1 MGAWGPGIFDNDGA
15 ADWAATFDDTDVDD
29 RLELIEHTLQRG
41 TSSGYLEIDD
51 CEAVLAAAA
60 VVASLLPGGS
70 ALDASYGPQTLD
82 DTTGLDV
89 TDELRSLTVAALR
102 GVTGAN
108 SEWME
113 LWGDSDADP
122 VALANELITV
132 LAEDT

>member
-1 MGAWGPGIFDNDGA
+1 M
-15 ADWAATFDDTDVDD
+15 
-29 RLELIEHTLQRG
+29 
-41 TSSGYLEIDD
+41 
-51 CEAVLAAAA
+51 
-60 VVASLLPGGS
+60 
-70 ALDASYGPQTLD
+70 
-82 DTTGLDV
+82 